1 MHAQYQ
7 TPRGTVLNLHLPL
20 QDFLAS
26 GQMRQQAMVN
36 LCTTEALLMDHL
48 PAVDDIHDDDELA
61 QAFAEAAELAS
72 DETVT
77 RVRLD
82 RNDLRYVRR
91 SLFHNF
97 AGWQLLEAPEPRT
110 AA

>member
-1 MHAQYQ
+1 MHVQYNA
-7 TPRGTVLNLHLPL
+7 RNGAVLTLHLPL

-26 GQMRQQAMVN
+26 RPMRRQALLN
-36 LCTTEALLMDHL
+36 LCTPEALLNDHL
-48 PAVDDIHDDDELA
+48 REIDDPADDDELA

-77 RVRLD
+77 RVRQD

-91 SLFHNF
+91 SLFHNS
-97 AGWQLLEAPEPRT
+97 AGWQLLETPEPRT